1 VLKSVVI
8 GKTYRNIKNQL
19 LYRVDGIGLHTELG
33 TLHVRYTPLYDS
45 EYPEYYRIL
54 FELNLGGNGMS
65 LGRRLLGLDSKLN
78 LRR

>member
-1 VLKSVVI
+1 MLKNVLI

-45 EYPEYYRIL
+45 DYPEYYRPL
-54 FELNLGGNGMS
+54 DEPKVGFRLKFEEVTE
-65 LGRRLLGLDSKLN
+65 
-78 LRR
+78 